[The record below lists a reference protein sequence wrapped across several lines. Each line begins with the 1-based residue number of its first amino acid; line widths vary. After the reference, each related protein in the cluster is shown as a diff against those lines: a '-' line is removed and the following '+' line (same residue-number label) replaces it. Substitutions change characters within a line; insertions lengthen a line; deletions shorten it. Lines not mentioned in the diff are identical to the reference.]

1 MVGKMSLIPRPQL
14 FPLSPAQGALA
25 LPQAPRPAQSPRK
38 PPLSV
43 GLCTPHLAELPL
55 ASRHRLSV
63 DSRHKLVLMLW
74 EAWCPCSP
82 LPQLWARLVQP
93 QS

>member
-1 MVGKMSLIPRPQL
+1 MVRKMPLIPCPQR

-25 LPQAPRPAQSPRK
+25 LPQPPCPAQSPWK
-38 PPLSV
+38 PPLST
-43 GLCTPHLAELPL
+43 GLCTPRLAEPPL

-82 LPQLWARLVQP
+82 LPQLWARLGQP
-93 QS
+93 HS